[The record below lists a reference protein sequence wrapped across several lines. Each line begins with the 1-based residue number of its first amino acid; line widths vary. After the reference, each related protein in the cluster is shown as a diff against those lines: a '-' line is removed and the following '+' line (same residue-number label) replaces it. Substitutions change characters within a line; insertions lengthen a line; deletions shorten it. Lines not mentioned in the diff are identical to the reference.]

1 MFQNMKWNARA
12 RVRRTRSLFLLTDKT
27 IISSKTPPLVNYN
40 LVSTSDSLL
49 AIREWTYVANDKST
63 FMSPATTRLNAA
75 WFKPLTIENHWTDRE
90 KIAINKKIPIFR

>member
-1 MFQNMKWNARA
+1 MK
-12 RVRRTRSLFLLTDKT
+12 RTCSCKAYQVPVFAHET

-40 LVSTSDSLL
+40 LVATSDSLL
-49 AIREWTYVANDKST
+49 AICEWTYVVNEKST

-75 WFKPLTIENHWTDRE
+75 CSKPLTIENSWTDRE